1 MVEINKKV
9 SYKKSS
15 QRNPAAT
22 GLFFWSLVIGHWSLV
37 ISHWALGGRFGDM
50 MRYKNMVEI

>member
-37 ISHWALGGRFGDM
+37 IGHWGEGL
-50 MRYKNMVEI
+50 VT